1 MARKPND
8 LRLTQAEVDKAT
20 TIEALIDEKLDK
32 AFVHG
37 KRQYEVVIPS
47 EVVIP
52 AGLDSDDR
60 IVNEIIRRYTAA
72 PGGWSR
78 VRYFTNQGKFV
89 LDA

>member
-37 KRQYEVVIPS
+37 KRQYEVVIP
-47 EVVIP
+47 